1 MGIWTRLRPGIR
13 RCRMV
18 STSRRMVDLI
28 EGAVVWVELDPMR
41 GREQG
46 GRRPAL
52 VVSTQ
57 EYLDAVTTLAVVL
70 PVTNRDR
77 GWRNHIELTGR
88 TVLPYPSLAMTEQSR
103 SIAREWIARVVGLV
117 DVSSL

>member
-1 MGIWTRLRPGIR
+1 
-13 RCRMV
+13 
-18 STSRRMVDLI
+18 MVDLI
-28 EGAVVWVELDPMR
+28 EGAVVWVELDPIR

-57 EYLDAVTTLAVVL
+57 EYLDAVTTLAIVL

-88 TVLPYPSLAMTEQSR
+88 TGLPSASWAMTEQPR
-103 SIAREWIARVVGLV
+103 TIARERIARVVGVV
-117 DVSSL
+117 DDSCLAEVRVHLRDYFGI